1 MSATITMKIEKD
13 TTLQLL
19 VFLWL
24 SSPFPTDV
32 TPPPPPHT
40 HTHTHA
46 YAHTEQC
53 KEIKLVKSDRK
64 KLWITNLLYETWP
77 NKYDIKNIF
86 YLKFIILITNSDY
99 CWKIKVKRVQALI
112 LHPQQVTIHRRP
124 TKMSPLFLWPKALT
138 LSSNPW
144 NIHTAQ
150 SSLSTC
156 LIGDLS
162 S

>member
-1 MSATITMKIEKD
+1 MHA
-13 TTLQLL
+13 
-19 VFLWL
+19 
-24 SSPFPTDV
+24 
-32 TPPPPPHT
+32 

-53 KEIKLVKSDRK
+53 KEMKLVKSDRK

-124 TKMSPLFLWPKALT
+124 TKMSPLFL
-138 LSSNPW
+138 
-144 NIHTAQ
+144 
-150 SSLSTC
+150 
-156 LIGDLS
+156 
-162 S
+162 